1 MEGPETIAMPLSGFV
16 DEETSKRLKLVFA
29 SPRKAALDRAYDRD
43 LRRAMQDGLRTEVLV
58 DGVPQTVAQ
67 VMAAGAIADFLA
79 HPNVFAFNAFQQATG
94 EASVK
99 VELADAVDGLSDIAG
114 KGA

>member
-1 MEGPETIAMPLSGFV
+1 MEGPETRPEPLSGFL
-16 DEETSKRLKLVFA
+16 DEETAARLGLVFE
-29 SPRKAALDRAYDRD
+29 SPRKEALDRAYDRD
-43 LRRAMQDGLRTEVLV
+43 LRKAVQDGVRLPVKV
-58 DGVPQTVAQ
+58 GGVVQTVAQ
-67 VMAAGAIADFLA
+67 VMAAGAIADYLA
-79 HPNVFAFNAFQQATG
+79 HPNVFKLNAFQQATG